1 MLSRLREHRPNT
13 PLPGLLAYAVS
24 RLIVAAF
31 LTAAYRMR
39 SFGSASV
46 PRDGA
51 VLLVANHQSYLD
63 PPAVGVAVRHRH
75 LDYLA
80 RAGLFESKVLGTM
93 LTAFNS
99 VPISEDG
106 GDTRAIKEILRRL
119 GAGRAVLIFPEGT
132 RSPDGAMRPFKR
144 GIALLVKRAQC
155 PVVPVAVEG
164 CYDAW
169 PRDRAAPSVWGK
181 RIAVKV
187 GAPIAYEELLAQ
199 GGDAALERLAGEID
213 RMRLE
218 LRAMLRKQTR
228 GRFPAAG
235 PADEP
240 RFAGRGTR
248 VEPSGGE
255 AGALEFRAVRA

>member
-39 SFGSASV
+39 AFGSDNV
-46 PRDGA
+46 PRHGA

-80 RAGLFESKVLGTM
+80 RAGLFESTVLGKM

-99 VPISEDG
+99 VPINEDG

-119 GAGRAVLIFPEGT
+119 GDGRAVLIFPEGT

-144 GIALLVKRAQC
+144 GIALLVKRARC

-169 PRDRAAPSVWGK
+169 PRDQAAPSVWGK

-187 GAPIAYEELLAQ
+187 GEPIAYEEVMAL
-199 GGDAALERLAGEID
+199 GGDAALERLAAEID

-218 LRAMLRKQTR
+218 LRAKLREESR

-240 RFAGRGTR
+240 RFAGRATPMEESDAG
-248 VEPSGGE
+248 

>member
-1 MLSRLREHRPNT
+1 MLTRLREHRPNT
-13 PLPGLLAYAVS
+13 PVPRLLAYAGA
-24 RLIVAAF
+24 RMLVAAF

-39 SFGSASV
+39 AFGGRNV
-46 PRDGA
+46 PQHGA

-80 RAGLFESKVLGTM
+80 RAGLFESKVLGEM
-93 LTAFNS
+93 LTTFNS
-99 VPISEDG
+99 VPISEEG

-119 GAGRAVLIFPEGT
+119 DAGRAVLVFPEGT

-144 GIALLVKRAQC
+144 GIALLVKRARC

-169 PRDRAAPSVWGK
+169 PRDQAAPSLWGK

-187 GAPIAYEELLAQ
+187 GEPIAYEALMAH
-199 GGDAALERLAGEID
+199 GGDAALDRLAAEID

-218 LRAMLRKQTR
+218 LRALLREQTR

-235 PADEP
+235 PGDDP
-240 RFAGRGTR
+240 RFAGRATPVDESEG
-248 VEPSGGE
+248 
-255 AGALEFRAVRA
+255 AGALEFRAARA